1 MYLRRKGVAMLG
13 RTHEVAAVG
22 AVSAAAILF
31 PLNDMTFET
40 ATLSLLMALVGG
52 LTPDI
57 DKPGSTI
64 WDKVPAGG
72 LLSRIVHPVFI
83 GGHRH
88 ITHSFLGMFLF
99 GLGMRALLAAL
110 PFGPG
115 IDVNILFLSFMIAFG
130 SHLLTDMLT
139 KEGVPLFFPLPFH
152 IGLPPFEF
160 LRLQTNGMVEKLLVT
175 PGIIAGVIMVGYFH
189 PDNAHALLSIL
200 GIK

>member
-1 MYLRRKGVAMLG
+1 MLG

-22 AVSAAAILF
+22 AVASAAILF
-31 PLNDMTFET
+31 PVKDMTFET
-40 ATLSLLMALVGG
+40 ATLSLLTALVGG

-57 DKPGSTI
+57 DKQGSTI
-64 WDKVPAGG
+64 WDKMPAGG
-72 LLSRIVHPVFI
+72 CLSRIVHPVFI

-99 GLGMRALLAAL
+99 GIGMRALLTVL

-115 IDVNILFLSFMIAFG
+115 IDGNILFLSFMIAFG
-130 SHLLTDMLT
+130 SHLFTDMLT

-160 LRLQTNGMVEKLLVT
+160 LRLQTNGMVEKLLIT
-175 PGIIAGVIMVGYFH
+175 PGIIAVVVVLGYLY

-200 GIK
+200 G

>member
-1 MYLRRKGVAMLG
+1 MLG

-22 AVSAAAILF
+22 AVASAAILF
-31 PLNDMTFET
+31 PVKDMTFET
-40 ATLSLLMALVGG
+40 ATLSLLTALVGG

-57 DKPGSTI
+57 DKQGSTI
-64 WDKVPAGG
+64 WDKMPAGG
-72 LLSRIVHPVFI
+72 CLSRIVHPVFI

-99 GLGMRALLAAL
+99 GIGMRALLTVL

-115 IDVNILFLSFMIAFG
+115 IDGNILFLSFMIAFG
-130 SHLLTDMLT
+130 SHLFTDMLT

-160 LRLQTNGMVEKLLVT
+160 LRLQTNGMVEKLLIT
-175 PGIIAGVIMVGYFH
+175 PGIIAVVVVLGYLY

>member
-1 MYLRRKGVAMLG
+1 MLG

-22 AVSAAAILF
+22 AVASAAILF
-31 PLNDMTFET
+31 PVKDMTFET

-64 WDKVPAGG
+64 WDKMPAGG
-72 LLSRIVHPVFI
+72 CLSRIVHPVFI

-99 GLGMRALLAAL
+99 GIGMRALLTVL

-115 IDVNILFLSFMIAFG
+115 IDGNILFLSFMIAFG
-130 SHLLTDMLT
+130 SHLFTDMLT
-139 KEGVPLFFPLPFH
+139 KEGVPLFFPLPLH

-160 LRLQTNGMVEKLLVT
+160 LRLQTNGMVEKLLIT
-175 PGIIAGVIMVGYFH
+175 PGIIAVVVVLGYLY